1 MTLKTTKTKLYE
13 NKEGK
18 TQEKDEAVLEKEISK
33 LEKELSEEKKALS
46 EEKRTEA
53 KEKLKEIY
61 QSELKK
67 EKTEQSESK
76 ETEGFKKEYFGAG
89 TGAAAPPAKT
99 KIQKQVSD
107 DTGKIKKMDQK
118 NQVKALI
125 KLVFA
130 KNLAYAVKVA
140 RNLDSPYVLDE
151 FHDTL
156 VDEYYKEMVEKKKLK
171 KI

>member
-13 NKEGK
+13 SKQGQP
-18 TQEKDEAVLEKEISK
+18 QEKDEAVLKKEISK
-33 LEKELSEEKKALS
+33 LEKELEGEKKALG
-46 EEKRTEA
+46 EEKKSET

-61 QSELKK
+61 QTELEKEKKAEQKTEDFKK
-67 EKTEQSESK
+67 EKP
-76 ETEGFKKEYFGAG
+76 G
-89 TGAAAPPAKT
+89 TGTAAPQAKT
-99 KIQKQVSD
+99 QKQISD
-107 DTGKIKKMDQK
+107 DAAKIKKMDQK

-130 KNLAYAVKVA
+130 KNIAYAIKVA

-156 VDEYYKEMVEKKKLK
+156 VDEHYEEMVEKKKIK

>member
-13 NKEGK
+13 SKQGQP
-18 TQEKDEAVLEKEISK
+18 QEKDEAVLEGEIGK
-33 LEKELSEEKKALS
+33 LEKELTEEKKALGK
-46 EEKRTEA
+46 EKKVEV

-61 QSELKK
+61 QSELEK
-67 EKTEQSESK
+67 EKKAEQ
-76 ETEGFKKEYFGAG
+76 ETEDFRKEQLKTG
-89 TGAAAPPAKT
+89 TAAPPTKT
-99 KIQKQVSD
+99 KTKKQVSD
-107 DTGKIKKMDQK
+107 DAAKIKKMDQK

-130 KNLAYAVKVA
+130 KNIAYAIKVA

-156 VDEYYKEMVEKKKLK
+156 VDEHYEEMVEKKKIK
-171 KI
+171 KT

>member
-1 MTLKTTKTKLYE
+1 MSLKTTKTKLYE
-13 NKEGK
+13 SKQGQP
-18 TQEKDEAVLEKEISK
+18 QEKDEAVLEGEISK
-33 LEKELSEEKKALS
+33 LEKELVEEKKTLG
-46 EEKRTEA
+46 EEKKVES

-67 EKTEQSESK
+67 EKIEQGELKKTED
-76 ETEGFKKEYFGAG
+76 FKKEKPG
-89 TGAAAPPAKT
+89 TGTAAPQAKT
-99 KIQKQVSD
+99 QKQISD
-107 DTGKIKKMDQK
+107 DAAKIKKMDQK

-130 KNLAYAVKVA
+130 KNIAYAIKVA

-156 VDEYYKEMVEKKKLK
+156 VDEHYEEMVEKKKIK

>member
-1 MTLKTTKTKLYE
+1 MTLKTTKAKLYE
-13 NKEGK
+13 SKEEQS
-18 TQEKDEAVLEKEISK
+18 QEKDEVDLKEEISE
-33 LEKELSEEKKALS
+33 LEKELTEEKKALGK
-46 EEKRTEA
+46 EKKVET

-67 EKTEQSESK
+67 EKFEQDELK
-76 ETEGFKKEYFGAG
+76 ETEGFKKEQAG
-89 TGAAAPPAKT
+89 TGTATPQTKT
-99 KIQKQVSD
+99 QKQVSD
-107 DTGKIKKMDQK
+107 DAVKIKKMDQK
-118 NQVKALI
+118 NQIKSLI

-156 VDEYYKEMVEKKKLK
+156 VDEHYEEMIKEKKLK
-171 KI
+171 KT

>member
-13 NKEGK
+13 SKQEQP
-18 TQEKDEAVLEKEISK
+18 QEKDKVVLEEEISK
-33 LEKELSEEKKALS
+33 LEKKLTEEKKAFG
-46 EEKRTEA
+46 EEKKSEA

-67 EKTEQSESK
+67 EKLEQDELK
-76 ETEGFKKEYFGAG
+76 ETEIFKKEQPGIG
-89 TGAAAPPAKT
+89 TSAPQTKT
-99 KIQKQVSD
+99 QKQVSD
-107 DTGKIKKMDQK
+107 DAGKIKKMDQK
-118 NQVKALI
+118 NQIKTLI

-156 VDEYYKEMVEKKKLK
+156 VDEHYEEMVEKKKIK